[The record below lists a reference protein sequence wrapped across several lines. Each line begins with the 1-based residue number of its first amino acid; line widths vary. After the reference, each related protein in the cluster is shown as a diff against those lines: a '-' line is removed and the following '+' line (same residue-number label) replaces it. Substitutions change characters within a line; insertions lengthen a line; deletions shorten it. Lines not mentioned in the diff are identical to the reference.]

1 MNSKKTLSPSRSS
14 SRVAVRRSAAAA
26 KRSHGSVAKLAAAPA
41 VKKDRAAT
49 PAAPLGKRVLQKMK
63 TKTGMAVAAG
73 VVLAG
78 LGLVR
83 KYRAAH

>member
-26 KRSHGSVAKLAAAPA
+26 KRSHGSVAKLAAPA

>member
-1 MNSKKTLSPSRSS
+1 MNSKKTITPSRSS
-14 SRVAVRRSAAAA
+14 HPVAVRRSAAAA
-26 KRSHGSVAKLAAAPA
+26 KRSRGSVAKVVAPA
-41 VKKDRAAT
+41 VRKERAAT
-49 PAAPLGKRVLQKMK
+49 PAKPLGQRVLQKMK